1 MSGIRCKACDA
12 RLSLFDMS
20 VNKSDT
26 LPEPEDLC
34 QMCRAYAYSDDVDH
48 KEYAFEHITERLIDI
63 DIESD
68 NE

>member
-12 RLSLFDMS
+12 RLSLFDMT

-34 QMCRAYAYSDDVDH
+34 HVCRAYSYSEDCDF
-48 KEYAFEHITERLIDI
+48 KEYAFESITERLFSYDI
-63 DIESD
+63 VLDD
-68 NE
+68 